1 MHDQLLSLDETLLHS
16 TNLVAGVDEV
26 GRGALFGPVV
36 AAAVILPETAL
47 AALAGAGVKDSKQLS
62 SYKRSQLATMI
73 RQVALDYQIGMA
85 SVLEIERLNILHA
98 SLLAM
103 RRAILRLRIQPRLC
117 LIDGNQRV
125 PDLLMPQATLV
136 KGDQRSL
143 PIACASIVAKVWR
156 DRLLERLAT
165 KYPDYDLAANK
176 GYGTAQ
182 HRAAIQ
188 RVGISRFHRR
198 AFGLCRGA
206 NDAPFFSERLINC
219 YASPLR

>member
-1 MHDQLLSLDETLLHS
+1 MLDRPLRLDGTWLDSTSLI
-16 TNLVAGVDEV
+16 AGVDEV

-47 AALAGAGVKDSKQLS
+47 VTLAAAGVKDSKQLS
-62 SYKRSQLATMI
+62 NERRSHLETII
-73 RQVALDYQIGMA
+73 RQTALDCQIGMA

-103 RRAILRLRIQPRLC
+103 RRAILRLRVQPHLC
-117 LIDGNQRV
+117 LVDGNQRV
-125 PDLLMPQATLV
+125 PNLPMSQETLV
-136 KGDQRSL
+136 KGDQQSL

-165 KYPDYDLAANK
+165 KYPEYGLAANK
-176 GYGTAQ
+176 GYGTAH

-188 RVGISRFHRR
+188 RIGISRFHRK
-198 AFGLCRGA
+198 AFGLCRVVSDGM
-206 NDAPFFSERLINC
+206 FFLSKQVVD
-219 YASPLR
+219 